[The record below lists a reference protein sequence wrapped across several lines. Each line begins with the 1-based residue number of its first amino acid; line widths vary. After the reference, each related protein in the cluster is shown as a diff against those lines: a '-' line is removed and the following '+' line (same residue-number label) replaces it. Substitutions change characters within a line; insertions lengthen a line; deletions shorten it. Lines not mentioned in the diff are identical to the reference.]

1 MIIRKLILIVHS
13 CASIISAKYMGV
25 GNVVKLGSFYQL
37 PLTLTPYVI
46 WDYWEFGDNV
56 QVFYPPPTHTLMEMG
71 NRQNMGISKYPCDQF

>member
-1 MIIRKLILIVHS
+1 
-13 CASIISAKYMGV
+13 MGV
-25 GNVVKLGSFYQL
+25 GNGVKLGSFYQL

-56 QVFYPPPTHTLMEMG
+56 QVFYPPPPHTHLMEMG